1 MKRIMALAAIVS
13 VLALFVLTGQASA
26 QDGPSLTA
34 DPPAVDG
41 PGTYTFTLTGSGW
54 SAGLIVFIVPCTVA
68 GEQLTTASSTDEI
81 VAALSGMGQDDCVL
95 APLSAPTPVGAD
107 GTFTV
112 EVTHDVPANFAFGA
126 GDAGGTEE
134 SAAPI
139 LFIADDMD
147 GDMDDMD
154 GDMDDMD
161 GDMGDMD
168 GDMGDMDDMDGD
180 MDDMDDMDG
189 DMGDMDGDMGDMDG
203 DMDDMGDMGDDMA
216 PEGAAETGLG
226 GMAGSDGNSV
236 AVPLAA
242 TLAAVVLLGGAA
254 LVTRRHA

>member
-1 MKRIMALAAIVS
+1 MALAAIVS

-147 GDMDDMD
+147 GDM
-154 GDMDDMD
+154 GDM
-161 GDMGDMD
+161 
-168 GDMGDMDDMDGD
+168 GD

-189 DMGDMDGDMGDMDG
+189 DMGDMGDMDDMDDMDDMGD